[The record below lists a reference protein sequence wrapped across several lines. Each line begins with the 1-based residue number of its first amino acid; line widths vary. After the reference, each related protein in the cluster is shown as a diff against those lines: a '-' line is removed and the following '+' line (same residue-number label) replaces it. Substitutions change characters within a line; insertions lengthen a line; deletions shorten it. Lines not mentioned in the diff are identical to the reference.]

1 MAGFP
6 ATLDIQ
12 GGLMA
17 LDHLFLIVFGCVLVG
32 LLILAV
38 IYYYLPKRKD
48 KVERAKYRML
58 EDDDEQ

>member
-1 MAGFP
+1 MA
-6 ATLDIQ
+6 I
-12 GGLMA
+12 
-17 LDHLFLIVFGCVLVG
+17 DHLFLVVFGILLVV
-32 LLILAV
+32 LLILAM

>member
-1 MAGFP
+1 MA
-6 ATLDIQ
+6 I
-12 GGLMA
+12 
-17 LDHLFLIVFGCVLVG
+17 DHFFLVVFGILLVVLM
-32 LLILAV
+32 ILAM